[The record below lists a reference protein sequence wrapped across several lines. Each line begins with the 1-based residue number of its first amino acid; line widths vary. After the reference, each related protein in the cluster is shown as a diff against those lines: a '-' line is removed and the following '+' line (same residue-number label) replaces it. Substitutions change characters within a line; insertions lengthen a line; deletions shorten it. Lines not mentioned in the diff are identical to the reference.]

1 MAYLSVM
8 LCLASVLV
16 TLLLSNQAVHSPCLF
31 ADRQFLTQVGQYSS
45 IGIFVNGLNGR
56 LDNGA
61 IIFDEGDKI
70 NFIGKFNRE
79 EEATSFNLGDY
90 TYVLIYLS
98 TYMTKEPPPPL
109 CQGVLRIEYEEFHL
123 KLNVKR

>member
-8 LCLASVLV
+8 RCLASVLV

-31 ADRQFLTQVGQYSS
+31 ADRQFQTQVGQYWSV
-45 IGIFVNGLNGR
+45 GIFVNGLNGR

-98 TYMTKEPPPPL
+98 TYMTKEPPPL
-109 CQGVLRIEYEEFHL
+109 CARVCFE
-123 KLNVKR
+123 LNMKSSI

>member
-31 ADRQFLTQVGQYSS
+31 ADRQFQTQVGQYWSV
-45 IGIFVNGLNGR
+45 GIFVNGLNGR

-61 IIFDEGDKI
+61 IIFDKGDKI
-70 NFIGKFNRE
+70 NFTGKFNRE
-79 EEATSFNLGDY
+79 EEATPFNLGDY
-90 TYVLIYLS
+90 T
-98 TYMTKEPPPPL
+98 
-109 CQGVLRIEYEEFHL
+109 
-123 KLNVKR
+123 